1 MSSNTQP
8 TDPSEGCNELSTQN
22 GRATTPVTE
31 LETQLPVANER
42 SKTTS
47 RCGRT
52 VRLSKK
58 AQALV
63 NDKDARSASKVSSN
77 ADRIK
82 GRNLGEQVSQCDF
95 ENIASINKC
104 FPCHKGKGRQDI
116 PLGMLS
122 FCATD
127 TTKGKR
133 VREWRMHSDQQQL
146 QIIARFEASE
156 EREEQAAEKARADV
170 DSSRREVTGKRKR
183 SGGSNQPE
191 AEKKKRKKTKEKT
204 DEQKK
209 QSAERKRARGDKR
222 NKTKKDQRAAE
233 RETRLENDVSR
244 SICVHPLYCSSIQPT
259 SLQLLYFLSLE
270 HLWSPR

>member
-1 MSSNTQP
+1 
-8 TDPSEGCNELSTQN
+8 
-22 GRATTPVTE
+22 
-31 LETQLPVANER
+31 
-42 SKTTS
+42 
-47 RCGRT
+47 

-58 AQALV
+58 AQALVV

-127 TTKGKR
+127 KAKGKR

-259 SLQLLYFLSLE
+259 SLQLLFTFY
-270 HLWSPR
+270 R